1 MAVPVIQGKVFMR
14 LFATIQYENGGDNM
28 AISNLSR
35 IISAYCTSVGTPY
48 SFSNSPYVETTKN
61 TNFAVTIT
69 KLSNNFLYASSP
81 NLAHPPTG

>member
-81 NLAHPPTG
+81 NLARPPTG

>member
-1 MAVPVIQGKVFMR
+1 MVLPLQICRTSLVLMAVPVIQGRVFMR
-14 LFATIQYENGGDNM
+14 LFALFLVQNHLQYENGGDNM

-61 TNFAVTIT
+61 T
-69 KLSNNFLYASSP
+69 KS
-81 NLAHPPTG
+81 